1 MPDTQPESSTTILE
15 GELVLGT
22 ESISDTPES
31 TPTLTEEKQ
40 EETKTLYLDLQPLH
54 SLANNEKIVVP
65 RDPNFSRKDVVNAF
79 QSAFDL
85 IGGVPRLALWA
96 DVNQTD
102 FYKMYSKLIPTGA
115 SSALGEVQD
124 LRIAMHI
131 VPGPLDKE

>member
-1 MPDTQPESSTTILE
+1 MPDTKRESTTTVLE
-15 GELVLGT
+15 GELEIGT
-22 ESISDTPES
+22 NDTNLTTKNFS
-31 TPTLTEEKQ
+31 TMTEEKP
-40 EETKTLYLDLQPLH
+40 EETKSLFLDLAPLH
-54 SLANNEKIVVP
+54 QLAKGEKITVP
-65 RDPNFSRKDVVNAF
+65 RDPSFSRKDVVNAF

-96 DVNQTD
+96 NEHQTD
-102 FYKMYSKLIPTGA
+102 FYKMYSKLIPSGA

>member
-1 MPDTQPESSTTILE
+1 MTNSAEASSVGTNLTSDIPESEFIPREEMPD
-15 GELVLGT
+15 
-22 ESISDTPES
+22 
-31 TPTLTEEKQ
+31 
-40 EETKTLYLDLQPLH
+40 ETKNLYLDLAPLH
-54 SLANNEKIVVP
+54 QLANNEKIVVP

>member
-1 MPDTQPESSTTILE
+1 MPDTKRESTTTVLE
-15 GELVLGT
+15 GELVTGT
-22 ESISDTPES
+22 NDTSP
-31 TPTLTEEKQ
+31 TPRNPSSVMDEPLP
-40 EETKTLYLDLQPLH
+40 ETKSLYLDLAPLH
-54 SLANNEKIVVP
+54 QLANNEKIVVP
-65 RDPNFSRKDVVNAF
+65 RDPSFSRKDVVNAF

-96 DVNQTD
+96 NEHQTD